1 MTIQSLINKHNI
13 KFSANW
19 ISERPDGLMEGPHNN
34 YKCRITAGRR
44 GFTLYFSQGYGI
56 QGDPTIE
63 RVLDSLASDAAD
75 YENAQSFEDWASNY
89 GYDTDSRKAEKIYRA
104 VKRQA
109 EQLKR
114 TIGGEAYN
122 DLLWNTERE

>member
-1 MTIQSLINKHNI
+1 MTLQSKIEKHNI
-13 KFSANW
+13 KFNSSW

-34 YKCRITAGRR
+34 YKCRITCGRR

-63 RVLDSLASDAAD
+63 RVLESLLSDAAG
-75 YENAQSFEDWASNY
+75 YENTQSFEDWASDY
-89 GYDTDSRKAEKIYRA
+89 GYDTDSRKAEKIYKA

-114 TIGGEAYN
+114 TLGEDAYN
-122 DLLWNTERE
+122 DLLWNTERD